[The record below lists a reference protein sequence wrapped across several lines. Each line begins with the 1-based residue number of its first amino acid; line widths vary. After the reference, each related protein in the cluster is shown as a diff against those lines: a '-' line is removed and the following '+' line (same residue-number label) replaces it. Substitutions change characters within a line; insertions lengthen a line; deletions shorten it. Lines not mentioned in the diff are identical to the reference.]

1 MERET
6 VQTTTATTDVSVKKN
21 TDVATNYNEVYTG
34 RVKWFN
40 NRSGYGF
47 IRVLSEVKKDE
58 DIFVN
63 HSAIQVE
70 NDQYRYLVQGEYIE
84 FHLQKSNDLTHPYQ
98 AASVRGIGGGAL
110 MCETHFELKKNRFKT
125 DKNTLV

>member
-1 MERET
+1 MHPPRGLSG
-6 VQTTTATTDVSVKKN
+6 VPAIFISKPPICRKN
-21 TDVATNYNEVYTG
+21 
-34 RVKWFN
+34 
-40 NRSGYGF
+40 
-47 IRVLSEVKKDE
+47 E
-58 DIFVN
+58 DIFVH
-63 HSAIQVE
+63 HSAITVKG
-70 NDQYRYLVQGEYIE
+70 DQYRYLVQGEYIE